1 MGAMVPL
8 PDTDS
13 YVLMQYWSNI
23 FLHVSLKRLQ
33 LQHCRRCSVRPR
45 ARDCL
50 RHQIPLYG
58 HTLAGVQVLGRVR
71 SWHMTRCGPGGVLEW
86 KANVIV
92 VIV

>member
-33 LQHCRRCSVRPR
+33 HCRPRRCSVRPR

-50 RHQIPLYG
+50 RHQGPAVRAHAG
-58 HTLAGVQVLGRVR
+58 HGASAG
-71 SWHMTRCGPGGVLEW
+71 SS
-86 KANVIV
+86 
-92 VIV
+92 